1 MTSPVAGEASPGV
14 WIGPRPSGMEIFA
27 VMFVGIA
34 GIMIAGLQPL
44 LLGTLSSEGKITANQ
59 LGLAATAELLTLGLA
74 AFFAGAVLKPV
85 RLKLISI
92 VMALILAGLDAATP
106 FMEGDNITLIRG
118 IAGLPSGVL
127 MWVTIAM
134 IARTPRPE
142 SWSAIY
148 LTVQTLAQFFLAT
161 LISVAVVATY
171 GASGGWVALAAL
183 CGATA
188 IVALFVPDKLAPL
201 MREESGGSLPGARG
215 WIALLSAF
223 LYSAFTIAVWVY
235 AEPLSKQSGHDPSI
249 FGYAVSISLACQ
261 VAGGFAATFL
271 AGRINWLWTVLICTV
286 LNVAILF
293 LYYALP
299 TPEMFLVLSGA
310 FGFLWMFVLPFLV
323 PMIIEADPTR
333 RAAVLIGGAQV
344 LGCSFGPFV
353 ASMLVTETDA
363 RAAIT
368 FGGACLVVAVLIAFG
383 LHQIRSRSVAAT
395 AGAGE

>member
-1 MTSPVAGEASPGV
+1 MNAENPNDG
-14 WIGPRPSGMEIFA
+14 WIGPRLSNMEIFA
-27 VMFVGIA
+27 VMFVGVA

-44 LLGTLSSEGKITANQ
+44 LLGTLSQEGKITANQ
-59 LGLAATAELLTLGLA
+59 LGQAATAELLALGLA

-85 RLKLISI
+85 RLKLIA
-92 VMALILAGLDAATP
+92 VLMAVVLAALDAATP
-106 FMEGDNITLIRG
+106 LVEGDNITLIRG
-118 IAGLPSGVL
+118 LAGLPSGVL

-134 IARTPRPE
+134 IARTPAPE
-142 SWSAIY
+142 RWSGAY
-148 LTVQTLAQFFLAT
+148 LTVQTLVQFLLAT

-171 GASGGWVALAAL
+171 GANGGWIALAGF
-183 CGATA
+183 CVITA
-188 IVALFVPDKLAPL
+188 IIALFVPDKLAPL
-201 MREESGGSLPGARG
+201 VREEGASALPGSRG
-215 WIALLSAF
+215 WVALLSAF

-235 AEPLSKQSGHDPSI
+235 AEPVSKQAGHDPSI

-261 VAGGFAATFL
+261 VVGGFAATIL
-271 AGRINWLWTVLICTV
+271 AGRINWLWTVVVCTA

-293 LYYALP
+293 GYYALP

-353 ASMLVTETDA
+353 ASMLVTEIDA

-383 LHQIRSRSVAAT
+383 LHQIRSRQVQAQKGVME
-395 AGAGE
+395 GAP

>member
-1 MTSPVAGEASPGV
+1 MTSETSNGG
-14 WIGPRPSGMEIFA
+14 WIGPRLSHLEIFA
-27 VMFVGIA
+27 VMFVGVA

-44 LLGTLSSEGKITANQ
+44 LLGTLSHEGKITANQ
-59 LGLAATAELLTLGLA
+59 LGQAATAELLALGLA
-74 AFFAGAVLKPV
+74 AFFAGAVLKPA
-85 RLKLISI
+85 RLKLITV
-92 VMALILAGLDAATP
+92 VMALVLAALDAATP
-106 FMEGDNITLIRG
+106 LAEGDNITLIRG
-118 IAGLPSGVL
+118 LAGLPSGVL

-134 IARTPRPE
+134 IARTPAPE
-142 SWSAIY
+142 RWSGAY
-148 LTVQTLAQFFLAT
+148 LTVQTLAQFLLAT
-161 LISVAVVATY
+161 LISVAVVATW
-171 GASGGWVALAAL
+171 GASGGWIALAGFCVLTAIIAFFVPDTLAAL
-183 CGATA
+183 
-188 IVALFVPDKLAPL
+188 P
-201 MREESGGSLPGARG
+201 REEGGGSLPGTRG

-235 AEPLSKQSGHDPSI
+235 AEPLSKQAGHNSSI

-261 VAGGFAATFL
+261 VVGGFAATLL
-271 AGRINWLWTVLICTV
+271 AGRINWLLTVIVCTA

-293 LYYALP
+293 GYYALP

-353 ASMLVTETDA
+353 ASMMVTEIDT

-368 FGGACLVVAVLIAFG
+368 FGGACMIVAVLIAFG
-383 LHQIRSRSVAAT
+383 LHQIQPRKAALE
-395 AGAGE
+395 GGE